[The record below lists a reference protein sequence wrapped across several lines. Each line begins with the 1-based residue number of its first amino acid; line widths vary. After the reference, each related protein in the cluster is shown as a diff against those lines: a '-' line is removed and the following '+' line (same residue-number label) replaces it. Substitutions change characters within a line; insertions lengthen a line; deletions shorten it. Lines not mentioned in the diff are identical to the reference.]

1 MANSS
6 GNASDDDSAPES
18 ISFNAGKTENTEQLL
33 KIKEQVYLILKNSL

>member
-33 KIKEQVYLILKNSL
+33 NIKEQVCVFLENSL